1 MVSSEQKKHS
11 YKLKKFLFPLY
22 PVNVLRSTKTLTT
35 LAILISLRIIFNLF
49 SIPIPGITQTISFSW
64 VPLMVIGWYFGPVLS
79 FFIGWITDTLC
90 YLIFTSGL
98 WFWMY
103 SIQEPCVCVIAG
115 IFGSICRLRSN
126 EKCNIVLDILIQQI
140 IYIIF
145 SSICY
150 ISLIL
155 WLSPNNNASTVDDY
169 MVNAYKYTA
178 LVLITV
184 FMVVMEYVTFYQVL
198 VNKNN
203 HTHLVLFIYGTC
215 LVVLLME
222 IFSFLLG
229 PISTLEYYKYM
240 HNGRTPSSE
249 RFLKYGTI
257 IYLIPRVIVQCVK
270 TPLESFLLVGIV
282 WSLNPSFTNILNNL
296 NNKWEIK
303 N

>member
-1 MVSSEQKKHS
+1 MVSSEQKKRS

-64 VPLMVIGWYFGPVLS
+64 VPLMVIGWYFGPVLG

-126 EKCNIVLDILIQQI
+126 EKCNIVVDILIQQI

-240 HNGRTPSSE
+240 HGGRTPSSE

-296 NNKWEIK
+296 NNKWEVK